1 MNDRLASAVSPSGDA
16 RGPIP
21 PVLVVPP
28 LALAAPLADARN
40 SSEVEAELADLLA
53 DLHLC
58 VVNYV
63 YRRRAEGAPV
73 ERVLPEVRCLVRE
86 AESCERWS
94 DPDDLLVAQA
104 ERWSREAYADSTTT
118 RAARRQPSG
127 H

>member
-1 MNDRLASAVSPSGDA
+1 M
-16 RGPIP
+16 
-21 PVLVVPP
+21 
-28 LALAAPLADARN
+28 AAPLVDARIV
-40 SSEVEAELADLLA
+40 SDVEAELADLLA
-53 DLHLC
+53 DLQLC

-104 ERWSREAYADSTTT
+104 ERWSREAYADSTSA
-118 RAARRQPSG
+118 RAARHQPSP